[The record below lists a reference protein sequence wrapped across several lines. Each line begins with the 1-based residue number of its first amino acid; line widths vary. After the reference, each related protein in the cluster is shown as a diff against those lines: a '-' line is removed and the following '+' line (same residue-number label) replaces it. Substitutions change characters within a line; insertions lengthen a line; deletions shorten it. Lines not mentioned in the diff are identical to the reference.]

1 MHWHWKGI
9 SKPKGFVT
17 QEATQFYGRFTAE
30 PFERGFGVTIGNSL
44 RRVLLSSLKGW
55 SVTAVRIEGVQ
66 HQFSPVPGVVED
78 ATEIVLNLKKLRTK
92 LAVFHP
98 KVVYLSVKGPRKVTA
113 ADIKPD
119 PDVQILNPETHIAE
133 LSEKSELNLEI
144 RIEHG
149 RGYVPA
155 NQHVLDDLPEGW
167 IPVDS
172 IFSPV
177 RKVDFRVENVMHLER
192 ADYDRLLVEIWTDG
206 SIEPLDATAHAS
218 KILKDIFLGFISFE
232 EPEEEEEE
240 ADEEKIEI
248 NVSLTKSIE
257 ELDLGSR
264 PMNCLRA
271 ADIRFVAQLVSKTDQ
286 ELLKLENFGKESLRE
301 VKKVLA
307 ELDLELGQDLGDI
320 EELAQYLHPDEVPG
334 EEAEEAKDAEA
345 EKPKPRKRAISSK
358 PEEEEPKREE
368 PEEEQKKATPP
379 VKMKR
384 AKASPKKVSQ
394 VGAEREKGE
403 EAEAAVKDAKEAE
416 EEKPKPRKGA
426 TAAKSKEAQT
436 QPGKQKEEQK
446 EAAPS
451 VKKKRAKV
459 SPKKVSQVGA
469 EKEKGE
475 EAEAVIKGAKD
486 AEEEKPKPRKRAGS
500 PKSKKA
506 QATPEKEG
514 QKKAAPSLKKKRT
527 KTSRKKK
534 APGADAKEK
543 SREDGEDSK

>member
-17 QEATQFYGRFTAE
+17 EEATQFYGRFTAE

-92 LAVFHP
+92 LAIFHP
-98 KVVYLSVKGPRKVTA
+98 KVVYLSAKGPRKVTA
-113 ADIKPD
+113 ADMKPD
-119 PDVQILNPETHIAE
+119 PDVEILNPETHIAE
-133 LSEKSELNLEI
+133 LAERSELNLEI
-144 RIEHG
+144 RIEYG

-155 NQHVLDDLPEGW
+155 NQHVFDDLPEGW

-177 RKVDFRVENVMHLER
+177 RKVNFRVENVLHLER
-192 ADYDRLLVEIWTDG
+192 ADYDRLLLEIWTDG
-206 SIEPLDATAHAS
+206 SIEPLDAAAHAS

-240 ADEEKIEI
+240 EAGEEKVEI
-248 NVSLTKSIE
+248 NVGLKKSIE

-271 ADIRFVAQLVSKTDQ
+271 AEIKFVAQLVSKTDQ

-307 ELDLELGQDLGDI
+307 ELDLELGQDLGGI
-320 EELAQYLHPDEVPG
+320 EELASYLHPDEVAV
-334 EEAEEAKDAEA
+334 EEAEEAKDAEV

-358 PEEEEPKREE
+358 PEIEEPKREE
-368 PEEEQKKATPP
+368 PEEEQEEAAPPAKK
-379 VKMKR
+379 KR
-384 AKASPKKVSQ
+384 AKSSPKKVS
-394 VGAEREKGE
+394 G
-403 EAEAAVKDAKEAE
+403 
-416 EEKPKPRKGA
+416 
-426 TAAKSKEAQT
+426 
-436 QPGKQKEEQK
+436 
-446 EAAPS
+446 
-451 VKKKRAKV
+451 
-459 SPKKVSQVGA
+459 VGA

-475 EAEAVIKGAKD
+475 EAKAAVKEAKEAEAK
-486 AEEEKPKPRKRAGS
+486 KPKPRKRAIS
-500 PKSKKA
+500 AKSKKA
-506 QATPEKEG
+506 QAQPEKEKEK
-514 QKKAAPSLKKKRT
+514 QRRSSPPAKKKRA
-527 KTSRKKK
+527 KISRKKTAK
-534 APGADAKEK
+534 ADAKKK
-543 SREDGEDSK
+543 SGQDGEDSK